1 MKGDRIGAPYRWPIR
16 VLLGTLGVIS
26 AGLIAVTLMNY
37 DTTSQLAEQ
46 ALQNT
51 GLGNM
56 QCARKR
62 ALDIARNS
70 FV

>member
-1 MKGDRIGAPYRWPIR
+1 
-16 VLLGTLGVIS
+16 VIS
-26 AGLIAVTLMNY
+26 AGLVAVTLMNY

-56 QCARKR
+56 QCAGKR